1 MPDYR
6 HREHASTRV
15 AVSRRSS
22 LLRVRGKR
30 WRRWRQ
36 ARRMLLHLCEDV
48 VNRSLQLYIA
58 AGHPITRRI
67 VYGDVRINA
76 VVLDRPLRINT
87 VGGVLGNGDVTAIE
101 QEPLAA
107 NAADTAPTAGAHQR
121 PEPVLAEIIRKNI
134 PVR

>member
-22 LLRVRGKR
+22 LLRICGKR
-30 WRRWRQ
+30 WRWWRQ

-48 VNRSLQLYIA
+48 VNRSLRLDIA
-58 AGHPITRRI
+58 AGRPIPRRI
-67 VYGDVRINA
+67 IHGDVRINA

-87 VGGVLGNGDVTAIE
+87 VGGVFGNGDVTAIE
-101 QEPLAA
+101 YEPLAPD
-107 NAADTAPTAGAHQR
+107 AADPAPTAGAHQR
-121 PEPVLAEIIRKNI
+121 PEPVLAEVI
-134 PVR
+134 